1 MKIAIDATPVAHG
14 RRAIRR
20 NSKNLIET
28 ITRIDPA
35 NDYKILYIDWR
46 RQHRRYVSLPDSG
59 KTKKFIV
66 PMPERFLKPL
76 WQYLNLPKSEW
87 LIGAFDIFYAT
98 DLYFPPS
105 SHGLVLG
112 SVRGIAYY
120 MIEDKLDPREVNLLK
135 KGLTYTLRH
144 ADYLLAVSNKT
155 REDLIER
162 LGILDD
168 RIYVVSHGV
177 DSHFQRLQ
185 HYEALSARL
194 NERLGFSS
202 PYILFIGAIGHHKN
216 IMGIL
221 TAYLILRTNGF
232 EIPLVMAG
240 APGSAWEEAKRWIAK
255 EGLENCVHLI
265 GPTDQDSSELID
277 LYNGACL
284 FVFPSFYEGWTAP
297 PLEAMACGTPVI
309 TSNCS
314 SIPETVGDSAIKI
327 DPNNPEEL
335 AYEMERVLGNESL
348 RKELIKK
355 GLSHVASH
363 TWEKSAARLIEVFA
377 DIRARGP
384 WKGQRE

>member
-1 MKIAIDATPVAHG
+1 MKIAIDATSVAHG

-20 NSKNLIET
+20 CSKNIIET
-28 ITRIDPA
+28 ITRIDPT

-46 RQHRRYVSLPDSG
+46 RQRRRYALLPDNPHV
-59 KTKKFIV
+59 KEFIV
-66 PMPERFLKPL
+66 PIPERFLKPS

-112 SVRGIAYY
+112 SVHGIAYY
-120 MIEDKLDPREVNLLK
+120 VIQDKLDPREVNLLK
-135 KGLTYTLRH
+135 KGLAYTLRH

-155 REDLIER
+155 KENLIEH
-162 LGILDD
+162 LGIKDD

-177 DSHFQRLQ
+177 DPHFQRLQ
-185 HYEALSARL
+185 DYEALSARL

-202 PYILFIGAIGHHKN
+202 PYILFVGAIGHHKN

-221 TAYLILRTNGF
+221 TAYSIMRTNGF
-232 EIPLVMAG
+232 DIPLVMAG
-240 APGSAWEEAKRWIAK
+240 APGSAWGTAKRWIIK
-255 EGLENCVHLI
+255 EGLERSVHLI
-265 GPTDQDSSELID
+265 GPIDQDSGKLTD

-284 FVFPSFYEGWTAP
+284 FVFPSFYEGWTSP
-297 PLEAMACGTPVI
+297 PLEDMACGTPVI
-309 TSNCS
+309 ASNCS
-314 SIPETVGDSAIKI
+314 SIPETVGDSAIKV
-327 DPNNPEEL
+327 DPNNSEEL
-335 AYEMERVLGNESL
+335 AYEMGRVLSNESL

-363 TWEKSAARLIEVFA
+363 TWEKSAARLIEVFG

-384 WKGQRE
+384 WKGQRK